1 MGRKNKKIIQ
11 FLLAAAVA
19 AIPLSAQN
27 DGQKENMVRLLQGKS
42 IQIITD
48 EDGKSYRKAVDATF
62 LHNDTYL
69 LCDTAY
75 WRVDEN
81 TINAKGNVQLMQE
94 GTVLTSETLDYYVD
108 DDLAQFRGGVVQLLD
123 KENNTLRTRY
133 LDYNT
138 ADSVA
143 TFFQGAS
150 MKDKDG
156 QIIESIDGTYN
167 SKAKLFTFSG
177 DVNMFTDSVFIKT
190 SILEYHTDTE
200 KAVFGAPTDFWKDE
214 NMLSAQRGWYDRGSE
229 TFFFTGKVHATSQN
243 KETWSDS
250 LFYYRNLNNVL
261 LLGNAQMQDSTHRTS
276 ALAEYMYYE
285 DSLARIT
292 MRRKAAVAVVSE
304 ENEKTDTI
312 YFGADTLIYYS
323 LRKCDIP
330 ESEIRN
336 AQTRLSDILT
346 DPVGEYRKKAAEE
359 AAKKA
364 EEAAK
369 QKELEERGGAA
380 VPSADKAKGKGAGK
394 MEDDGFK
401 QAPMAKQTQQE
412 ATVDSTLMAA
422 PADTTVAA
430 AAPAD
435 STIAAA
441 APADSSIAAAAP
453 ADSVAKVQEPPKDTT
468 KVGFAIGLGN
478 VRIFRSDIQVRCD
491 SMHYSDLDSIA
502 RFYKDP
508 IVWNEENRQFF
519 SDSLAVLIKESRA
532 DRASLMSEA
541 FVVTQE
547 DSLLYDQIKGAE
559 IIAFFD
565 TTSTLRRF
573 DALGGATTLFYL
585 EENGKLATVNKVE
598 CKMLSG
604 NFKEGKLDRM
614 HYYDQPKNDA
624 YPVVQFPK
632 EDRYFKGFRW
642 NPELRPT
649 GKKDITTLEV
659 RPSERAAYAKRPK
672 AVYVQTD
679 IYFPGYMKS
688 VYASIDARKEA
699 ERLAEQRRK
708 REKQMHTLDSL
719 ALKDSLAIADSL
731 DLKDSLALKDSTA
744 LKDGLALRGGAALK
758 DTTALADSLSAAVAD
773 SLQNLP
779 KTREQLREE
788 RRLAR
793 QKAKEARIAARE
805 ARWAELDRR
814 DAEKAELKRQKELKR
829 KREKTRRA
837 LIAQQKQDLKDQQTL
852 QRYIEYYQKKKAKE
866 DGKVSGEIPALRR
879 SGHPVERGV
888 TEPAEHKQTAQLAE
902 PALQ

>member
-1 MGRKNKKIIQ
+1 
-11 FLLAAAVA
+11 
-19 AIPLSAQN
+19 
-27 DGQKENMVRLLQGKS
+27 MVRLLQGKS
-42 IQIITD
+42 VQIITD
-48 EDGKSYRKAVDATF
+48 EEGRTYRKAVDATF

-69 LCDTAY
+69 ICDTAY
-75 WRVDEN
+75 WRVDDN
-81 TINAKGNVQLMQE
+81 IINAKGNVQLMQE
-94 GTVLTSETLDYYVD
+94 GTVLTSEALDYYVD

-123 KENNTLRTRY
+123 KENNTLRTRF

-138 ADSVA
+138 ADSIAV
-143 TFFQGAS
+143 FFQGAS

-190 SILEYHTDTE
+190 TVLDYHTDTE
-200 KAVFGAPTDFWKDE
+200 RAVFSAPTDFWKDD
-214 NMLSAQRGWYDRGSE
+214 NMLSAEKGWYDRGSE

-243 KETWSDS
+243 QETWSDS
-250 LFYYRNLNNVL
+250 LYYYRNLNNVL

-276 ALAEYMYYE
+276 ALAEYIYYE
-285 DSLARIT
+285 DSLAQVT
-292 MRRKAAVAVVSE
+292 MRRKAAVAVVTE
-304 ENEKTDTI
+304 ENEKTDTL
-312 YFGADTLIYYS
+312 YFGADTLIYYT
-323 LRKCDIP
+323 LRMCDIP

-369 QKELEERGGAA
+369 RKEMEERGGAV
-380 VPSADKAKGKGAGK
+380 VPGGDKAPARGLGKGLG
-394 MEDDGFK
+394 DDEFNE
-401 QAPMAKQTQQE
+401 APMVKPKKE
-412 ATVDSTLMAA
+412 E
-422 PADTTVAA
+422 
-430 AAPAD
+430 APAD
-435 STIAAA
+435 STALK
-441 APADSSIAAAAP
+441 APADSAAMKSPADSTALKAPADSTLTTAP
-453 ADSVAKVQEPPKDTT
+453 ADSVAAAPEPPKDTT

-478 VRIFRSDIQVRCD
+478 VRIFRSDLQVRCD
-491 SMHYSDLDSIA
+491 SMRYCDLDSIA

-508 IVWNEENRQFF
+508 IIWNEENRQFF
-519 SDSLAVLIKESRA
+519 SDSLAVLVKESRA

-565 TTSTLRRF
+565 TTSALKRF

-604 NFKEGKLDRM
+604 NFKDGKLDRM

-649 GKKDITTLEV
+649 GKEDITTLQV
-659 RPSERAAYAKRPK
+659 RPSERAEYAKKPK
-672 AVYVQTD
+672 AVYKQTD
-679 IYFPGYMKS
+679 IYFPGYMKG
-688 VYASIDARKEA
+688 VYASIDARREA
-699 ERLAEQRRK
+699 ERRAAQRKKHEEQMQKLDSLA
-708 REKQMHTLDSL
+708 LSDSL
-719 ALKDSLAIADSL
+719 ALKDSLALADSTAIKDSL
-731 DLKDSLALKDSTA
+731 AHSDSLALKDSTA
-744 LKDGLALRGGAALK
+744 LSDSLAVAA
-758 DTTALADSLSAAVAD
+758 ADSLK
-773 SLQNLP
+773 NLP
-779 KTREQLREE
+779 KTKQQLREE
-788 RRLAR
+788 RRQAR
-793 QKAKEARIAARE
+793 QKAREARIAARE
-805 ARWAELDRR
+805 ARWAELDRK

-837 LIAQQKQDLKDQQTL
+837 LIAQQKQDLKDEQTL
-852 QRYIEYYQKKKAKE
+852 QHYIEYYQKKKAKE
-866 DGKVSGEIPALRR
+866 DGKVSGEIPAIRR

-888 TEPAEHKQTAQLAE
+888 PEPAEHQQTAELAE
-902 PALQ
+902 TAVQ

>member
-1 MGRKNKKIIQ
+1 
-11 FLLAAAVA
+11 
-19 AIPLSAQN
+19 
-27 DGQKENMVRLLQGKS
+27 MVRLLQGKS
-42 IQIITD
+42 VQIITD
-48 EDGKSYRKAVDATF
+48 EEGRTYRKAVDATF

-69 LCDTAY
+69 ICDTAY
-75 WRVDEN
+75 WRVDDN
-81 TINAKGNVQLMQE
+81 IINAKGNVQLMQE

-123 KENNTLRTRY
+123 KENNTLRTRF

-138 ADSVA
+138 ADSIAV
-143 TFFQGAS
+143 FFQGAS

-190 SILEYHTDTE
+190 TVLDYHTDTE
-200 KAVFGAPTDFWKDE
+200 RAVFSAPTDFWKDD
-214 NMLSAQRGWYDRGSE
+214 NMLSAEKGWYDRGSE

-243 KETWSDS
+243 QETWSDS
-250 LFYYRNLNNVL
+250 LYYYRNLNNVL

-276 ALAEYMYYE
+276 ALAEYIYYE
-285 DSLARIT
+285 DSLAQVT
-292 MRRKAAVAVVSE
+292 MRRKAAVAVVTE
-304 ENEKTDTI
+304 ENEKTDTL
-312 YFGADTLIYYS
+312 YFGADTLIYYT
-323 LRKCDIP
+323 LRMCDIP

-369 QKELEERGGAA
+369 RKEMEERGGAV
-380 VPSADKAKGKGAGK
+380 VPGGDKAPARGLGKGLGDN
-394 MEDDGFK
+394 EFNE
-401 QAPMAKQTQQE
+401 APMVKPKKE
-412 ATVDSTLMAA
+412 E
-422 PADTTVAA
+422 
-430 AAPAD
+430 APAD
-435 STIAAA
+435 STALK
-441 APADSSIAAAAP
+441 APADSAAMKSPADSTALKAPADSTLTTAP
-453 ADSVAKVQEPPKDTT
+453 ADSVAAAPEPPKDTT

-478 VRIFRSDIQVRCD
+478 VRIFRSDLQVRCD
-491 SMHYSDLDSIA
+491 SIRYCDLDSIA

-508 IVWNEENRQFF
+508 IIWNEENRQFF
-519 SDSLAVLIKESRA
+519 SDSLAVLVKESRA

-565 TTSTLRRF
+565 TTSALKRF

-604 NFKEGKLDRM
+604 NFKDGKLDRM

-649 GKKDITTLEV
+649 GKEDITTLQV
-659 RPSERAAYAKRPK
+659 RPSERAEYAKKPK
-672 AVYVQTD
+672 AVYKQTD
-679 IYFPGYMKS
+679 IYFPGYMKG
-688 VYASIDARKEA
+688 VYASIDARREA
-699 ERLAEQRRK
+699 ERRAAQRKKHEEQMQKLDSLA
-708 REKQMHTLDSL
+708 LSDSL
-719 ALKDSLAIADSL
+719 ALKDSLALADSTAIKDSL
-731 DLKDSLALKDSTA
+731 AHSDSLALKDSTA
-744 LKDGLALRGGAALK
+744 LSDSLAVAA
-758 DTTALADSLSAAVAD
+758 ADSLK
-773 SLQNLP
+773 NLP
-779 KTREQLREE
+779 KTKQQLREE
-788 RRLAR
+788 RRQAR
-793 QKAKEARIAARE
+793 QKAREARIAARE
-805 ARWAELDRR
+805 ARWAELDRK

-837 LIAQQKQDLKDQQTL
+837 LIAQQKQDLKDEQTL
-852 QRYIEYYQKKKAKE
+852 QHYIEYYQKKKAKE
-866 DGKVSGEIPALRR
+866 DGKVSGEIPAIRR

-888 TEPAEHKQTAQLAE
+888 PEPAEHQQTAELAE
-902 PALQ
+902 TAVQ

>member
-1 MGRKNKKIIQ
+1 
-11 FLLAAAVA
+11 
-19 AIPLSAQN
+19 
-27 DGQKENMVRLLQGKS
+27 MVRLLQGKS
-42 IQIITD
+42 VQIITD
-48 EDGKSYRKAVDATF
+48 EEGRTYRKAVDATF

-69 LCDTAY
+69 ICDTAY
-75 WRVDEN
+75 WRVDDN
-81 TINAKGNVQLMQE
+81 IINAKGNVQLMQE

-123 KENNTLRTRY
+123 KENNTLRTRF

-138 ADSVA
+138 ADSIAV
-143 TFFQGAS
+143 FFQGAS

-190 SILEYHTDTE
+190 TVLDYHTDTE
-200 KAVFGAPTDFWKDE
+200 RAVFSAPTDFWKDD
-214 NMLSAQRGWYDRGSE
+214 NMLSAEKGWYDRGSE

-243 KETWSDS
+243 QETWSDS
-250 LFYYRNLNNVL
+250 LYYYRNLNNVL

-276 ALAEYMYYE
+276 ALAEYIYYE
-285 DSLARIT
+285 DSLAQVT
-292 MRRKAAVAVVSE
+292 MRRKAAVAVVTE
-304 ENEKTDTI
+304 ENEKTDTL
-312 YFGADTLIYYS
+312 YFGADTLIYYT
-323 LRKCDIP
+323 LRMCDIP

-369 QKELEERGGAA
+369 RKEMEERGGAV
-380 VPSADKAKGKGAGK
+380 VPGGDKAPARGLGKGLG
-394 MEDDGFK
+394 DDEFNE
-401 QAPMAKQTQQE
+401 APMVKPKKE
-412 ATVDSTLMAA
+412 E
-422 PADTTVAA
+422 
-430 AAPAD
+430 APAD
-435 STIAAA
+435 STALK
-441 APADSSIAAAAP
+441 APADSAAMKSPADSTALKAPADSTLTTAP
-453 ADSVAKVQEPPKDTT
+453 ADSVAAAPEPPKDTT

-478 VRIFRSDIQVRCD
+478 VRIFRSDLQVRCD
-491 SMHYSDLDSIA
+491 SMRYCDLDSIA

-508 IVWNEENRQFF
+508 IIWNEENRQFF
-519 SDSLAVLIKESRA
+519 SDSLAVLVKESRA

-565 TTSTLRRF
+565 TTSALKRF

-604 NFKEGKLDRM
+604 NFKDGKLDRM

-649 GKKDITTLEV
+649 GKEDITTLQV
-659 RPSERAAYAKRPK
+659 RPSERAEYAKKPK
-672 AVYVQTD
+672 AVYKQTD
-679 IYFPGYMKS
+679 IYFPGYMKG
-688 VYASIDARKEA
+688 VYASIDARREA
-699 ERLAEQRRK
+699 ERRAAQRKKHEEQMQKLDSLA
-708 REKQMHTLDSL
+708 LSDSL
-719 ALKDSLAIADSL
+719 ALKDSLALADSTAIKDSL
-731 DLKDSLALKDSTA
+731 AHSDSLALKDSTA
-744 LKDGLALRGGAALK
+744 LSDSLAVAA
-758 DTTALADSLSAAVAD
+758 ADSLK
-773 SLQNLP
+773 NLP
-779 KTREQLREE
+779 KTKQQLREE
-788 RRLAR
+788 RRQAR
-793 QKAKEARIAARE
+793 QKAREARIAARE
-805 ARWAELDRR
+805 ARWAELDRK

-837 LIAQQKQDLKDQQTL
+837 LIAQQKQDLKDEQTL
-852 QRYIEYYQKKKAKE
+852 QHYIEYYQKKKAKE
-866 DGKVSGEIPALRR
+866 DGKVSGEIPAIHR

-888 TEPAEHKQTAQLAE
+888 PEPAEHQQTAELAE
-902 PALQ
+902 TAVQ

>member
-1 MGRKNKKIIQ
+1 
-11 FLLAAAVA
+11 
-19 AIPLSAQN
+19 
-27 DGQKENMVRLLQGKS
+27 MVRLLQGKS
-42 IQIITD
+42 VQIITD
-48 EDGKSYRKAVDATF
+48 EEGRTYRKAVDATF

-69 LCDTAY
+69 ICDTAY
-75 WRVDEN
+75 WRVDDN
-81 TINAKGNVQLMQE
+81 IINAKGNVQLMQE

-123 KENNTLRTRY
+123 KENNTLRTRF

-138 ADSVA
+138 ADSIAV
-143 TFFQGAS
+143 FFQGAS

-190 SILEYHTDTE
+190 TVLDYHTDTE
-200 KAVFGAPTDFWKDE
+200 RAVFSAPTDFWKDD
-214 NMLSAQRGWYDRGSE
+214 NMLSAEKGWYDRGSE

-243 KETWSDS
+243 QETWSDS
-250 LFYYRNLNNVL
+250 LYYYRNLNNVL

-276 ALAEYMYYE
+276 ALAEYIYYE
-285 DSLARIT
+285 DSLAQVT
-292 MRRKAAVAVVSE
+292 MRRKAAVAVVTE
-304 ENEKTDTI
+304 ENEKTDTL
-312 YFGADTLIYYS
+312 YFGADTLIYYT
-323 LRKCDIP
+323 LRMCDIP

-369 QKELEERGGAA
+369 RKEMEERGGAV
-380 VPSADKAKGKGAGK
+380 VPGGDKAPARGLGKGLG
-394 MEDDGFK
+394 DDEFNE
-401 QAPMAKQTQQE
+401 APMVKPKKE
-412 ATVDSTLMAA
+412 E
-422 PADTTVAA
+422 
-430 AAPAD
+430 APAD
-435 STIAAA
+435 STALK
-441 APADSSIAAAAP
+441 APADSAAMKSPADSTALKAPADSTLTTAP
-453 ADSVAKVQEPPKDTT
+453 ADSVAAAPEPPKDTT

-478 VRIFRSDIQVRCD
+478 VRIFRSDLQVRCD
-491 SMHYSDLDSIA
+491 SMRYCDLDSIA

-508 IVWNEENRQFF
+508 IIWNEENRQFF
-519 SDSLAVLIKESRA
+519 SDSLAVLVKESRA

-565 TTSTLRRF
+565 TTSALKRF

-604 NFKEGKLDRM
+604 NFKDGKLDRM

-649 GKKDITTLEV
+649 GKEDITTLQV
-659 RPSERAAYAKRPK
+659 RPSERAEYAKKPK
-672 AVYVQTD
+672 AVYKQTD
-679 IYFPGYMKS
+679 IYFPGYMKG
-688 VYASIDARKEA
+688 VYASIDARREA
-699 ERLAEQRRK
+699 ERRAAQRKKHEEQMQKLDSLA
-708 REKQMHTLDSL
+708 LSDSL
-719 ALKDSLAIADSL
+719 ALKDSLALADSTAIKDSL
-731 DLKDSLALKDSTA
+731 AHSDSLALKDSTA
-744 LKDGLALRGGAALK
+744 LSDSLAVAA
-758 DTTALADSLSAAVAD
+758 ADSLK
-773 SLQNLP
+773 NLP
-779 KTREQLREE
+779 KTKQQLREE
-788 RRLAR
+788 RRQAR
-793 QKAKEARIAARE
+793 QKARE
-805 ARWAELDRR
+805 ARWAELDRK

-837 LIAQQKQDLKDQQTL
+837 LIAQQKQDLKDEQTL
-852 QRYIEYYQKKKAKE
+852 QHYIEYYQKKKAKE
-866 DGKVSGEIPALRR
+866 DGKVSGEIPAIRR

-888 TEPAEHKQTAQLAE
+888 PEPAEHQQTAELAE
-902 PALQ
+902 TAVQ

>member
-1 MGRKNKKIIQ
+1 
-11 FLLAAAVA
+11 
-19 AIPLSAQN
+19 
-27 DGQKENMVRLLQGKS
+27 MVRLLQGKS
-42 IQIITD
+42 VQIITD
-48 EDGKSYRKAVDATF
+48 EEGRTYRKAVDATF

-69 LCDTAY
+69 ICDTAY
-75 WRVDEN
+75 WRVDDN
-81 TINAKGNVQLMQE
+81 IINAKGNVQLMQE

-123 KENNTLRTRY
+123 KENNTLRTRF

-138 ADSVA
+138 ADSIAV
-143 TFFQGAS
+143 FFQGAS

-190 SILEYHTDTE
+190 TVLDYHTDTE
-200 KAVFGAPTDFWKDE
+200 RAVFSAPTDFWKDD
-214 NMLSAQRGWYDRGSE
+214 NMLSAEKGWYDRGSE

-243 KETWSDS
+243 QETWSDS
-250 LFYYRNLNNVL
+250 LYYYRNLNNVL

-276 ALAEYMYYE
+276 ALAEYIYYE
-285 DSLARIT
+285 DSLAQVT
-292 MRRKAAVAVVSE
+292 MRRKAAVAVVTE
-304 ENEKTDTI
+304 ENEKTDTL
-312 YFGADTLIYYS
+312 YFGADTLIYYT
-323 LRKCDIP
+323 LRMCDIP

-369 QKELEERGGAA
+369 RKEMEERGGAV
-380 VPSADKAKGKGAGK
+380 VPGGDKAPARGLGKGLG
-394 MEDDGFK
+394 DDEFNE
-401 QAPMAKQTQQE
+401 APMVKPKKE
-412 ATVDSTLMAA
+412 E
-422 PADTTVAA
+422 
-430 AAPAD
+430 APAD
-435 STIAAA
+435 STALK
-441 APADSSIAAAAP
+441 APADSAAMKSPADSTALKAPADSTLTTAP
-453 ADSVAKVQEPPKDTT
+453 ADSVAAAPEPPKDTT

-478 VRIFRSDIQVRCD
+478 VRIFRSDLQVRCD
-491 SMHYSDLDSIA
+491 SMRYCDLDSIA

-508 IVWNEENRQFF
+508 IIWNEENRQFF
-519 SDSLAVLIKESRA
+519 SDSLAVLVKESRA

-565 TTSTLRRF
+565 TTSALKRF

-604 NFKEGKLDRM
+604 NFKDGKLDRM

-649 GKKDITTLEV
+649 GKEDITTLQV
-659 RPSERAAYAKRPK
+659 RPSERAEYAKKPK
-672 AVYVQTD
+672 AVYKQTD
-679 IYFPGYMKS
+679 IYFPGYMKG
-688 VYASIDARKEA
+688 VYASIDARREA
-699 ERLAEQRRK
+699 ERRAAQRKKHEEQMQKLDSLA
-708 REKQMHTLDSL
+708 LSDSL
-719 ALKDSLAIADSL
+719 ALKDSLALADSTAIKDSL
-731 DLKDSLALKDSTA
+731 ALSDSLALKDSTA
-744 LKDGLALRGGAALK
+744 LSDSLAVAA
-758 DTTALADSLSAAVAD
+758 ADSLK
-773 SLQNLP
+773 NLP
-779 KTREQLREE
+779 KTKQQLREE
-788 RRLAR
+788 RRQAR
-793 QKAKEARIAARE
+793 QKAREARIAARE
-805 ARWAELDRR
+805 ARWAELDRK

-837 LIAQQKQDLKDQQTL
+837 LIAQQKQDLKDEQTL
-852 QRYIEYYQKKKAKE
+852 QHYIEYYQKKKAKE
-866 DGKVSGEIPALRR
+866 DGKVSGEIPAIRR

-888 TEPAEHKQTAQLAE
+888 PEPAEHQQTAELAE
-902 PALQ
+902 TAVQ

>member
-1 MGRKNKKIIQ
+1 
-11 FLLAAAVA
+11 
-19 AIPLSAQN
+19 
-27 DGQKENMVRLLQGKS
+27 MVRLLQGKS
-42 IQIITD
+42 VQIITD
-48 EDGKSYRKAVDATF
+48 EEGRTYRKAVDATF

-69 LCDTAY
+69 ICDTAY
-75 WRVDEN
+75 WRVDDN
-81 TINAKGNVQLMQE
+81 IINAKGNVQLMQE

-123 KENNTLRTRY
+123 KENNTLRTRF

-138 ADSVA
+138 ADSIAV
-143 TFFQGAS
+143 FFQGAS

-190 SILEYHTDTE
+190 TVLDYHTDTE
-200 KAVFGAPTDFWKDE
+200 RAVFSAPTDFWKDD
-214 NMLSAQRGWYDRGSE
+214 NMLSAEKGWYDRGSE

-243 KETWSDS
+243 QETWSDS
-250 LFYYRNLNNVL
+250 LYYYRNLNNVL

-276 ALAEYMYYE
+276 ALAEYIYYE
-285 DSLARIT
+285 DSLAQVT
-292 MRRKAAVAVVSE
+292 MRRKAAVAVVTE
-304 ENEKTDTI
+304 ENEKTDTL
-312 YFGADTLIYYS
+312 YFGADTLIYYT
-323 LRKCDIP
+323 LRMCDIP

-369 QKELEERGGAA
+369 RKEMEERGGAV
-380 VPSADKAKGKGAGK
+380 VPGGDKAPARGLGKGLG
-394 MEDDGFK
+394 DDEFNE
-401 QAPMAKQTQQE
+401 APMVKPKKE
-412 ATVDSTLMAA
+412 E
-422 PADTTVAA
+422 
-430 AAPAD
+430 APAD
-435 STIAAA
+435 STALK
-441 APADSSIAAAAP
+441 APADSAAMKSPADSTALKAPADSTLTTTP
-453 ADSVAKVQEPPKDTT
+453 ADSVAAAPEPPKDTT

-478 VRIFRSDIQVRCD
+478 VRIFRSDLQVRCD
-491 SMHYSDLDSIA
+491 SMRYCDLDSIA

-508 IVWNEENRQFF
+508 IIWNEENRQFF
-519 SDSLAVLIKESRA
+519 SDSLAVLVKESRA

-565 TTSTLRRF
+565 TTSALKRF

-604 NFKEGKLDRM
+604 NFKDGKLDRM

-649 GKKDITTLEV
+649 GKEDITTLQV
-659 RPSERAAYAKRPK
+659 RPSERAEYAKKPK
-672 AVYVQTD
+672 AVYKQTD
-679 IYFPGYMKS
+679 IYFPGYMKG
-688 VYASIDARKEA
+688 VYASIDARREA
-699 ERLAEQRRK
+699 ERRAAQRKKHEEQMQKLDSLA
-708 REKQMHTLDSL
+708 LSDSL
-719 ALKDSLAIADSL
+719 ALKDSLALADSTAIKDSL
-731 DLKDSLALKDSTA
+731 AHSDSLALKDSTA
-744 LKDGLALRGGAALK
+744 LSDSLAVAA
-758 DTTALADSLSAAVAD
+758 ADSLK
-773 SLQNLP
+773 NLP
-779 KTREQLREE
+779 KTKQQLREE
-788 RRLAR
+788 RRQAR
-793 QKAKEARIAARE
+793 QKAREARIAARE
-805 ARWAELDRR
+805 ARWAELDRK

-837 LIAQQKQDLKDQQTL
+837 LIAQQKQDLKDEQTL
-852 QRYIEYYQKKKAKE
+852 QHYIEYYQKKKAKE
-866 DGKVSGEIPALRR
+866 DGKVSGEIPAIRR

-888 TEPAEHKQTAQLAE
+888 PEPAEHQQTAELAE
-902 PALQ
+902 TAVQ

>member
-1 MGRKNKKIIQ
+1 MGRKSQKIIP
-11 FLLAAAVA
+11 FLFAAAVA
-19 AIPLSAQN
+19 AIPISAQN
-27 DGQKENMVRLLQGKS
+27 DGRKENMVRLLQGKS
-42 IQIITD
+42 VQIITD
-48 EDGKSYRKAVDATF
+48 EEGRTYRKAVDATF

-69 LCDTAY
+69 ICDTAY
-75 WRVDEN
+75 WRVDDN
-81 TINAKGNVQLMQE
+81 IINAKGNVQLMQE

-123 KENNTLRTRY
+123 KENNTLRTRF

-138 ADSVA
+138 ADSIAV
-143 TFFQGAS
+143 FFQGAS

-190 SILEYHTDTE
+190 TVLDYHTDTE
-200 KAVFGAPTDFWKDE
+200 RAVFSAPTDFWKDD
-214 NMLSAQRGWYDRGSE
+214 NMLSAEKGWYDRGSE

-243 KETWSDS
+243 QETWSDS
-250 LFYYRNLNNVL
+250 LYYYRNLNNVL

-276 ALAEYMYYE
+276 ALAEYIYYE
-285 DSLARIT
+285 DSLAQVT
-292 MRRKAAVAVVSE
+292 MRRKAAVAVVTE
-304 ENEKTDTI
+304 ENEKTDTL
-312 YFGADTLIYYS
+312 YFGADTLIYYT
-323 LRKCDIP
+323 LRMCDIP

-369 QKELEERGGAA
+369 RKEMEERGGAV
-380 VPSADKAKGKGAGK
+380 VPGGDKAPARGLGKGLG
-394 MEDDGFK
+394 DDEFNE
-401 QAPMAKQTQQE
+401 APMVKPKKE
-412 ATVDSTLMAA
+412 E
-422 PADTTVAA
+422 
-430 AAPAD
+430 APAD
-435 STIAAA
+435 STALK
-441 APADSSIAAAAP
+441 APADSAAMKSPADSTALKAPADSTLTTAP
-453 ADSVAKVQEPPKDTT
+453 ADSVAAAPEPPKDTT

-478 VRIFRSDIQVRCD
+478 VRIFRSDLQVRCD
-491 SMHYSDLDSIA
+491 SMRYCDLDSIA

-508 IVWNEENRQFF
+508 IIWNEENRQFF
-519 SDSLAVLIKESRA
+519 SDSLAVLVKESRA

-565 TTSTLRRF
+565 TTSALKRF

-604 NFKEGKLDRM
+604 NIKEGKLDRM

-649 GKKDITTLEV
+649 GKEDITTLQV
-659 RPSERAAYAKRPK
+659 RPSERAEYAKKPK
-672 AVYVQTD
+672 AVYKQTD
-679 IYFPGYMKS
+679 IYFPGYMKG
-688 VYASIDARKEA
+688 VYASIDARREA
-699 ERLAEQRRK
+699 ERRAAQRKKHEEQMQKLDSLA
-708 REKQMHTLDSL
+708 LSDSL
-719 ALKDSLAIADSL
+719 ALKDSLALADSTAIKDSL
-731 DLKDSLALKDSTA
+731 AHSDSLALKDSTA
-744 LKDGLALRGGAALK
+744 LSDSLAVAA
-758 DTTALADSLSAAVAD
+758 ADSLK
-773 SLQNLP
+773 NLP
-779 KTREQLREE
+779 KTKQQLREE
-788 RRLAR
+788 RRQAR
-793 QKAKEARIAARE
+793 QKAREARIAARE
-805 ARWAELDRR
+805 ARWAELDRK

-837 LIAQQKQDLKDQQTL
+837 LIAQQKQDLKDEQTL
-852 QRYIEYYQKKKAKE
+852 QHYIEYYQKKKAKE
-866 DGKVSGEIPALRR
+866 DGKVSGEIPAIRR

-888 TEPAEHKQTAQLAE
+888 PEPAEHQQTAELAE
-902 PALQ
+902 TAVQ